1 MPSGALT
8 FRERTAEARFT
19 YWRKVRQVD
28 NGFNSACRAFEKDER
43 DNVAVANDIY
53 TPMARLITIIWS
65 PRKLSTRVATR

>member
-28 NGFNSACRAFEKDER
+28 NGSILPAALSRKDEG

-65 PRKLSTRVATR
+65 PRKLSTRVATW